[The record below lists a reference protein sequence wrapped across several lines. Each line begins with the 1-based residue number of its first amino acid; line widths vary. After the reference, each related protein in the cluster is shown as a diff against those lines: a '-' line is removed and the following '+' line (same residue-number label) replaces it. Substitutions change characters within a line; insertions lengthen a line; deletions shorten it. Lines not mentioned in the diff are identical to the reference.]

1 MRLTVT
7 STGAVNLIRSYAD
20 GVLCIGEQRFD
31 RAVMVG
37 PTLLDGNIPV
47 QNPLDLREEQFK
59 LRMASATG
67 QLGQSHLLKQ
77 AQRDI
82 ARVKTILQQ
91 KAGQ

>member
-1 MRLTVT
+1 MKASELVEK
-7 STGAVNLIRSYAD
+7 SVDDLNKQL
-20 GVLCIGEQRFD
+20 
-31 RAVMVG
+31 
-37 PTLLDGNIPV
+37 
-47 QNPLDLREEQFK
+47 LDLREEQFK

-82 ARVKTILQQ
+82 ARLKTILQQ

>member
-1 MRLTVT
+1 MKASELVEK
-7 STGAVNLIRSYAD
+7 SVEDLNKQL
-20 GVLCIGEQRFD
+20 
-31 RAVMVG
+31 
-37 PTLLDGNIPV
+37 
-47 QNPLDLREEQFK
+47 LDLREEQFK
-59 LRMASATG
+59 LRMALATG